1 MQFYLCRSPTWVACK
16 KTIKGKM
23 LMYLNVKL
31 AGNQRSPKHFPSHN
45 NFPTLPL
52 TLTLTPVLCFS
63 FITRD
68 DWKQKLTTNKPSFF
82 PESGRLVL

>member
-1 MQFYLCRSPTWVACK
+1 
-16 KTIKGKM
+16 
-23 LMYLNVKL
+23 MYLNVKL
-31 AGNQRSPKHFPSHN
+31 AGNQCSPKHFPSHY

>member
-1 MQFYLCRSPTWVACK
+1 
-16 KTIKGKM
+16 
-23 LMYLNVKL
+23 MYLNANL
-31 AGNQRSPKHFPSHN
+31 AGNQLLPKHFPSHN

-52 TLTLTPVLCFS
+52 TITLTPVLC